1 MLSPHIVVGN
11 SFWSPAGL
19 IIKTSFTK
27 HFSGHFFVESNP
39 DLGSYIND
47 DIPYVRADDTEE
59 AIMSLKKHQI
69 LFSNSFKIIF

>member
-1 MLSPHIVVGN
+1 MVGN

-27 HFSGHFFVESNP
+27 HFSGLFFGESNP
-39 DLGSYIND
+39 DLGSYTND
-47 DIPYVRADDTEE
+47 DIPYVRADDIEE

-69 LFSNSFKIIF
+69 LFSNSFQIIF